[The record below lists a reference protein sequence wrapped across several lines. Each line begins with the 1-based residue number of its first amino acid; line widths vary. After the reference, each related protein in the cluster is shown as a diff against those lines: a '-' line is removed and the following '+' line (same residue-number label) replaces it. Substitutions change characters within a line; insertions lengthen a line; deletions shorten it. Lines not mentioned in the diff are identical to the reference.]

1 MKTFICAFIA
11 VVGLTFSAS
20 AQTPKGTSTKTP
32 TKEME
37 LPAKEVALVNLSG
50 TYTSKKGVMDKISCF
65 GYNVGYLQTSEKMPV
80 VICFDRM
87 TNGSNIKIT
96 CEGPLKV
103 EGYYESV
110 TKESNEACKGG
121 TMNIFY
127 VTKWACD

>member
-1 MKTFICAFIA
+1 MKTLICAFVA
-11 VVGLTFSAS
+11 VVGMSLSVA

-37 LPAKEVALVNLSG
+37 LPTKEVAIETLSG

-65 GYNVGYLQTSEKMPV
+65 GYNVGYLQTTGKTPV
-80 VICFDRM
+80 VICFDKM

-121 TMNIFY
+121 TMSIFY
-127 VTKWACD
+127 VTKWSCD